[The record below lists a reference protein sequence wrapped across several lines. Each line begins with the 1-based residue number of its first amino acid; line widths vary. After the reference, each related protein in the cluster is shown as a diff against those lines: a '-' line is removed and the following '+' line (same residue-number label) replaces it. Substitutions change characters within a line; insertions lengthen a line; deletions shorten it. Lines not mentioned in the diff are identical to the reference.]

1 MTPTLT
7 GRSTVLILL
16 FASLL
21 PGTKARSGMNAPY
34 GTPMNRLL
42 STSQTEQFC
51 AYADTAPSA
60 PMPASSNVAMLPTS
74 LLISLPPSDLDEY
87 TFCLPPPGYA
97 RGLHDRLICCRVAR
111 RWSGA
116 RRVVLRSARTTAS
129 QTSML
134 YAHCIR

>member
-1 MTPTLT
+1 
-7 GRSTVLILL
+7 
-16 FASLL
+16 
-21 PGTKARSGMNAPY
+21 MNAPY

-51 AYADTAPSA
+51 ADADTAPSA

-87 TFCLPPPGYA
+87 TFCLPPLGSA
-97 RGLHDRLICCRVAR
+97 RGLHDRLIVVIASLDVAAALAVPFCIR
-111 RWSGA
+111 LA
-116 RRVVLRSARTTAS
+116 RPAGQS
-129 QTSML
+129 SML